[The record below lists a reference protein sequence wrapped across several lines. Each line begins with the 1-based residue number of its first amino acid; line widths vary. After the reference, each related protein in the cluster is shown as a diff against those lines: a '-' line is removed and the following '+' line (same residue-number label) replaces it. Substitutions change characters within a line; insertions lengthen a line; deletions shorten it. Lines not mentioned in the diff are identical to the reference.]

1 MISRQV
7 MLRVAC
13 ISFIAINAGCYSH
26 NPYGRGYGY
35 PGNAG
40 GYPQGGV
47 IQAPGGFAPSV
58 IPESTY
64 QQGNSPT
71 LAPTN
76 DNNFDDSGNSGD
88 FNDNAPTFG
97 DGNSGNGD
105 SGGVP
110 DYPNEDLLNSGENKL
125 EYDNDDFSSPDN
137 DGTDFFENSDPNSSL
152 PINKE
157 VEQVA
162 YSSAQKFKQ
171 PKRFQPTA
179 NAIPIKKKVA
189 NKLKSTSPYGYDK
202 VQYSWLRGVVDYD
215 SENQSWHIMY
225 NIKPEAD
232 DQFGG
237 EFAMVSHPGLE
248 KLKDGDVVLVKGY
261 VDDSDRDAYGKVIY
275 QVEELVP
282 LKKK

>member
-1 MISRQV
+1 MISRQI

-26 NPYGRGYGY
+26 NPYGHGYGY
-35 PGNAG
+35 PGNSG

-58 IPESTY
+58 VPESTY

-76 DNNFDDSGNSGD
+76 DDNFGGSGN
-88 FNDNAPTFG
+88 FNDNAPTF
-97 DGNSGNGD
+97 DNESSGNGD

-110 DYPNEDLLNSGENKL
+110 YNPNDNEDLQDSGNNTF
-125 EYDNDDFSSPDN
+125 EYDKDDLSSPGD
-137 DGTDFFENSDPNSSL
+137 DEGDFFKDDPTGSL
-152 PINKE
+152 PINKD

-162 YSSAQKFKQ
+162 YSSAKKFKQ
-171 PKRFQPTA
+171 PKRFQPIT

-248 KLKDGDVVLVKGY
+248 KLKNGDVVLVKGY
-261 VDDSDRDAYGKVIY
+261 VDDSDRDAFGKVIY